1 MIYALSS
8 HHTLTD
14 SSKIAV
20 IGGGPAGSLFA
31 IFALKMAKMIDK
43 KIDITIFEP
52 KDFSRSGPRGCNKC
66 GGVISE
72 HLVQKLALEGIN
84 FSPKIVQRG
93 IDSYVLHTEKGS
105 VAIQSPAAEKR
116 IATVYRGG
124 GPVGYKEKEW
134 GGFDDFLLQSALAEG
149 ANLVQTRIDKITS
162 GDKPVLQAKD
172 TASYEADLVVG
183 AFGVNSSTGKLFE
196 GLGLGYKKPATTSAF
211 VTELALG
218 KEIVS
223 NNFGTSIHFFLLPEP
238 KNIQFAALIP
248 KGDYV
253 TLCILGSTI
262 DRQTVQAFLDRP
274 ETKELLPED
283 VMSKKSCKCF
293 PKLSLKCAKDA
304 IADRVI
310 IIGDAGSTR
319 LFKDG
324 IGAAYVMAK
333 AAAKTA
339 VFHGV
344 GKKHFAEHYLPVYRK
359 TSVDNLYG
367 RCLYAIT
374 DVFKKNRT
382 MSECLIRV
390 VQKEQ
395 ERAAD
400 SRVLSSILWDTFTGN
415 ESYKTIFFR
424 GVNIKMHADIVG
436 ELSRTLRRGANEI
449 RRTWQNI

>member
-1 MIYALSS
+1 MDDTLSS

-14 SSKIAV
+14 NSKVAV

-31 IFALKMAKMIDK
+31 IFALKMAKLVDR

-52 KDFSRSGPRGCNKC
+52 KDFSRSGPIGCNKC

-84 FSPKIVQRG
+84 FSPKVVQRG
-93 IDSYVLHTEKGS
+93 IDSYVLHTEKGR
-105 VAIQSPAAEKR
+105 VVIKSPAAEKR

-124 GPVGYKEKEW
+124 GPVGNKEKEW
-134 GGFDDFLLQSALAEG
+134 DGFDNFLLQSALAEG
-149 ANLVQTRIDKITS
+149 ATLVQTRIEGVTS
-162 GDKPVLQAKD
+162 GDKFVLSAKN
-172 TASYEADLVVG
+172 TESYEADLVVG

-253 TLCILGSTI
+253 TLCILGSKI
-262 DRQTVQAFLDRP
+262 DRQTVQALLDRP
-274 ETKELLPED
+274 ETKKLLPED
-283 VMSKKSCKCF
+283 VMSKKNCKCF
-293 PKLSLKCAKDA
+293 PKLSLKCAKGA
-304 IADRVI
+304 FTDRVI
-310 IIGDAGSTR
+310 VIGDAGSTR

-324 IGAAYVMAK
+324 IGAAYGMAK
-333 AAAKTA
+333 AAAKTV
-339 VFHGV
+339 VFHGI
-344 GKKHFAEHYLPVYRK
+344 GKKHFAEHYLPVYRR
-359 TSVDNLYG
+359 TSVDNMYG
-367 RCLYAIT
+367 RCLYTIT
-374 DVFKKNRT
+374 DIFKKNRL
-382 MSECLIRV
+382 MSESMIRV

-415 ESYKTIFFR
+415 EPYKTIVLR
-424 GVNIKMHADIVG
+424 GVNLKMHVDLVA
-436 ELSRTLRRGANEI
+436 ELSRTLRRGSK
-449 RRTWQNI
+449 